1 MRKLPASQPGGTALP
16 AALFVLT
23 SACLCTLPSLAQAD
37 AVADFYQGKQ
47 ITLMIGTSPGG
58 DYDQRGRMLARYMPR
73 YIPGNPAIIPRNM
86 PGGVGLQAAH
96 WLYAV
101 APKDGTSLHMVM
113 QNMPVHQMLGGQG
126 VQYDAGAFNWVG
138 NTTNTPNVVTTWYT
152 TGVKTVEDAKTKE
165 VVLGAPGTATA
176 SVYYPMLMNAL
187 VGTKFKI
194 IAGYPGGNDVNLAME
209 RGEVGGRGSNAWA
222 SWVSGNP
229 AWIKEGKI
237 HQLVQVGLKRH
248 PDLPD
253 VPLLMELGANDEDRQ
268 VLRFMSADT
277 AFARA
282 VATTPEVP
290 ADRLN
295 ALRRAF
301 DAAMKDP
308 ELLAESEKA
317 KRDLGPMTG
326 EEVQQVVAELM
337 ATPPKVIE
345 RTKAILEDSGRVS
358 QVKTDAP
365 K

>member
-1 MRKLPASQPGGTALP
+1 MSTKRLAAATSLLGVLACLPAFSLP
-16 AALFVLT
+16 AA
-23 SACLCTLPSLAQAD
+23 AD
-37 AVADFYQGKQ
+37 AVSDFYQGKQ
-47 ITLMIGTSPGG
+47 ISLVIGTSPGG
-58 DYDQRGRMLARYMPR
+58 DYDQRGRMLARYMPK
-73 YIPGNPAIIPRNM
+73 YIPGNPTIVPRNM

-96 WLYAV
+96 WLYEV

-126 VQYDAGAFNWVG
+126 VQYDAGKFNWIG
-138 NTTNTPNVVTTWYT
+138 NTTDTPNVVTTWYT

-165 VVLGAPGTATA
+165 VVVGAPGTATA
-176 SVYYPMLMNAL
+176 SVYYPMLMNAIA
-187 VGTKFKI
+187 GTKFKI

-237 HQLVQVGLKRH
+237 FQLVQVGLKRH
-248 PDLPD
+248 PDLPN
-253 VPLLMELGANDEDRQ
+253 VPLLMELGTTDEDKA
-268 VLRFMSADT
+268 VLKFMSADT

-282 VATTPEVP
+282 LATTPDVP
-290 ADRLN
+290 PDRLN

-308 ELLAESEKA
+308 ELLAESDKA

-337 ATPPKVIE
+337 KTPPNIVA
-345 RTKAILEDSGRVS
+345 RTKAILEDSGRVQ
-358 QVKTDAP
+358 QVKQ
-365 K
+365 

>member
-1 MRKLPASQPGGTALP
+1 MPKALP
-16 AALFVLT
+16 AAAAAVCL
-23 SACLCTLPSLAQAD
+23 SALAGGPCWGD
-37 AVADFYQGKQ
+37 ALSDFYQGKQ

-58 DYDQRGRMLARYMPR
+58 DYDQRGRMLARYMPK
-73 YIPGNPAIIPRNM
+73 YIPGNPTIVPRNM

-96 WLYAV
+96 WLYEI

-126 VQYDAGAFNWVG
+126 VQYDAGTFNWVG

-152 TGVKTVEDAKTKE
+152 TGVTTVEEAKKKE

-187 VGTKFKI
+187 AGTKFKI

-229 AWIKEGKI
+229 AWIKESKI

-248 PDLPD
+248 PDLPN
-253 VPLLMELGANDEDRQ
+253 VPLLMELGATDEDRA
-268 VLRFMSADT
+268 VLKFMSADT

-282 VATTPEVP
+282 VATTPGIP
-290 ADRLN
+290 AERLT

-308 ELLAESEKA
+308 ELLAESDKA

-337 ATPPKVIE
+337 ATPPGIIA
-345 RTKAILEDSGRVS
+345 RTKAILEDSGRVQ
-358 QVKTDAP
+358 QVKN
-365 K
+365 

>member
-1 MRKLPASQPGGTALP
+1 MSKALP
-16 AALFVLT
+16 AAAAV
-23 SACLCTLPSLAQAD
+23 ACLFALAAGPVLAD
-37 AVADFYQGKQ
+37 PLADFYQGKQ
-47 ITLMIGTSPGG
+47 ITMMIGTSPGG
-58 DYDQRGRMLARYMPR
+58 DYDQRGRMLARYMPK

-96 WLYAV
+96 WLYEV

-126 VQYDAGAFNWVG
+126 VQYDAGKFNWVG
-138 NTTNTPNVVTTWYT
+138 NTTDTPNVVTTWHT
-152 TGVKTVEDAKTKE
+152 TGVKTVEDAKKQE

-176 SVYYPMLMNAL
+176 SVYYPMLMNAIA
-187 VGTKFKI
+187 GTKFKI

-229 AWIKEGKI
+229 AWIKDGKI
-237 HQLVQVGLKRH
+237 FQLVQVGLKRH
-248 PDLPD
+248 ADLPD

-268 VLRFMSADT
+268 VLKFMSADT

-282 VATTPEVP
+282 VATTPGIP
-290 ADRLN
+290 ADRLT

-308 ELLAESEKA
+308 ELLAESDKA

-337 ATPPKVIE
+337 RTPPGIID
-345 RTKAILEDSGRVS
+345 RTKAILEDSGRVQ
-358 QVKTDAP
+358 QVKN
-365 K
+365 

>member
-1 MRKLPASQPGGTALP
+1 MPKALP
-16 AALFVLT
+16 AAAAAVCL
-23 SACLCTLPSLAQAD
+23 SALATTPCLGD
-37 AVADFYQGKQ
+37 ALSDFYQGKQ

-58 DYDQRGRMLARYMPR
+58 DYDQRGRMLARYMPK
-73 YIPGNPAIIPRNM
+73 YIPGAPTIIPRNM

-96 WLYAV
+96 WLYEV

-126 VQYDAGAFNWVG
+126 VQYDAGQFNWVG
-138 NTTNTPNVVTTWYT
+138 NTTDTPNVVTTWHT
-152 TGVKTVEDAKTKE
+152 TGVKTVEDAKKKE

-187 VGTKFKI
+187 AGTKFKI

-237 HQLVQVGLKRH
+237 FQLVQVGLKRH
-248 PDLPD
+248 ADLPD
-253 VPLLMELGANDEDRQ
+253 VPMLMELGATDEDRQ
-268 VLRFMSADT
+268 VLKFMSADT

-282 VATTPEVP
+282 VATTPGIP

-308 ELLAESEKA
+308 ELLAESDKA

-337 ATPPKVIE
+337 KTPPSIIA
-345 RTKAILEDSGRVS
+345 RTKAILEDSGRVQ
-358 QVKTDAP
+358 QVKN
-365 K
+365 